1 MAENVKNLQ
10 DKLEVM
16 SAPHRKTGKTNL
28 WDVAVSINRTN
39 AVPLDKSSVIFDGTS
54 IAEAANS
61 ATAYPGQII
70 SSLHNTDGKVYALQP
85 TGHEHRTHIA
95 DAGSEK
101 TYTDQTTVEKKVFEE
116 LAPLSTVEYE
126 VNKEAYKRQ
135 VANNARINTEQQ
147 IAEFILE
154 SSKNAEI
161 AEDGSISLSLPAK
174 TSDQEYIDSESTK
187 TVLDYII
194 ATVAAEKR
202 VRTDSDTVLAQYIGT
217 ANPSH
222 TDKDGLLS
230 GELTLPATKSDGTV
244 RGAST
249 VLGFVEETVAAEKA
263 VREQATEDL
272 ADFIGTNVSIADT
285 GETILS
291 DLTLPEKLSDQTSS
305 TAKNLL
311 AYIQQTVDAEVQKRY
326 NQDKVLLNCINN
338 LDLQRAVSVEET
350 TQDGILTLRLETKLR
365 DSSSDIVDAEKD
377 SENTP
382 LRKYND

>member
-10 DKLEVM
+10 DKLEAM
-16 SAPHRKTGKTNL
+16 STPHRKTGKTNL

-39 AVPLDKSSVIFDGTS
+39 AVPLDKSSVIFDGTP

-85 TGHEHRTHIA
+85 TGHEHKTHIA

-161 AEDGSISLSLPAK
+161 VEDGSISLSLPD
-174 TSDQEYIDSESTK
+174 TISDSTATTDTTAT

-230 GELTLPATKSDGTV
+230 GELTLPATKSDGTA

-249 VLGFVEETVAAEKA
+249 VLGFVEETVQAEKA
-263 VREQATEDL
+263 VRVQATKDL
-272 ADFIGTNVSIADT
+272 AAYIGTEIAIADT
-285 GETILS
+285 GSTILTGLS
-291 DLTLPEKLSDQTSS
+291 LPETLSDQTA
-305 TAKNLL
+305 TPDNITTLL
-311 AYIQQTVDAEVQKRY
+311 KYIEATVEAEVQKRY
-326 NQDKVLLNCINN
+326 EQDSALLGEINA
-338 LDLQRAVSVEET
+338 LDLHRAISISATDNIAEDGYLTIDLKT
-350 TQDGILTLRLETKLR
+350 TLR
-365 DSSSDIVDAEKD
+365 DSQNNS
-377 SENTP
+377 P
-382 LRKYND
+382 LSMYNN